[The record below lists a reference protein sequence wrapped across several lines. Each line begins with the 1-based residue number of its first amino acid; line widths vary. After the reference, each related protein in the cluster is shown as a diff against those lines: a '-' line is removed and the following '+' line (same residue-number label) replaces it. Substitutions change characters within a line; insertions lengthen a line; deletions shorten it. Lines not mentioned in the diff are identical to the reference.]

1 MPGAINNLQSSDNR
15 SRKESVQSGNATRQ
29 VVQGTMA
36 SQQSMGSPPPDNT
49 AALDELEQQVDHLS
63 GREAA
68 VNASLDSLRQ
78 QQAAQGLGLRGDIA
92 AAQERMKINVGKAQQ
107 ALQAQDIEHA
117 KKYAAQAEADM
128 QTLERF
134 LGR

>member
-1 MPGAINNLQSSDNR
+1 
-15 SRKESVQSGNATRQ
+15 
-29 VVQGTMA
+29 
-36 SQQSMGSPPPDNT
+36 MGSPPPDNA

-128 QTLERF
+128 ETLERF